1 MENNYLV
8 LEMEDVQEALT
19 QSELEILFELVEKVA
34 DYSEEIGEEFN
45 NYEVK
50 IKK

>member
-8 LEMEDVQEALT
+8 LEMEAVQEALT

-34 DYSEEIGEEFN
+34 DYREEIGEEFN

>member
-1 MENNYLV
+1 MENNYLL

-34 DYSEEIGEEFN
+34 DYREEIGEEFN

>member
-8 LEMEDVQEALT
+8 LETEDVQEALT

-34 DYSEEIGEEFN
+34 DYREEIGEEFN

>member
-1 MENNYLV
+1 MKNNYLV

-34 DYSEEIGEEFN
+34 DYREEIGEEFN

>member
-34 DYSEEIGEEFN
+34 DYREEIGEEFN

>member
-34 DYSEEIGEEFN
+34 DYREKIGEEFN